1 MNLKRLAA
9 VLNTLVLR
17 GAGAGV
23 AVLFAI
29 LVSRYLE
36 TRDAARFFLLFNISV
51 IAAVCYRWGLDE
63 VIIRRVAS
71 ASTSD
76 ISTLR
81 VHLIAFSHRRV
92 LTWTGFSLILSLVL
106 LQPKIGLMLYGF
118 TFTEAVGLTIA
129 SALIALSACAA
140 RAYQGEGR
148 TNLATFLLNIVV
160 PLFSLLGL
168 LLLMAAGW
176 RADAEKLFFLYT
188 VIAFFVYLSV
198 IAAYRAPLSVL
209 ARCANGPDAAGRRAD
224 SRAAN
229 KLGGVVL
236 AQQILGW
243 TALLVVPTVYGAEL
257 YKGFVVA
264 QKISALI
271 SLVMLAINFT
281 FSSRFAALH
290 AERKFGELRRIIKI
304 SFFAILGASIL
315 ASIAIMLFREQV
327 FAFARVEENMDATLV
342 VLLFSQVL
350 FSVASLFSVVLSM
363 CRDDNFLLVSQ
374 GAINLIGVLVFF
386 GLSYFFAIE
395 IACASFVLGY
405 FALSLILG
413 VRVRNVTVA

>member
-1 MNLKRLAA
+1 MNLQRVAA
-9 VLNTLVLR
+9 VSNTLVLR

-23 AVLFAI
+23 AVLFAV

-71 ASTSD
+71 ASAYDVSK
-76 ISTLR
+76 LR
-81 VHLIAFSHRRV
+81 MHLIVLSHRRV
-92 LTWTGFSLILSLVL
+92 LAWTGLSLVL
-106 LQPKIGLMLYGF
+106 SLGLLHPKISLLLYGF
-118 TFTEAVGLTIA
+118 TFTEAVGLTFA

-160 PLFSLLGL
+160 PLFSLFGL
-168 LLLMAAGW
+168 LLLMAGGW
-176 RADAEKLFFLYT
+176 RANAERLFLLYT

-198 IAAYRAPLSVL
+198 IAAYRSSLTGL
-209 ARCANGPDAAGRRAD
+209 ARRANNPDTADQKAD

-257 YKGFVVA
+257 YKGFMVA
-264 QKISALI
+264 QKISTLI

-290 AERKFGELRRIIKI
+290 AGRKFNELRRIVKA

-315 ASIAIMLFREQV
+315 ASIAIMLIRGQI
-327 FAFARVEENMDATLV
+327 FAFARIEENMDATLV

-363 CRDDNFLLVSQ
+363 CRDENFLLISQ
-374 GAINLIGVLVFF
+374 GAINLIGVIAFF
-386 GLSYFFAIE
+386 CLSYFFAIE

-405 FALSLILG
+405 LALSLILG
-413 VRVRNVTVA
+413 VRVRNITVA

>member
-1 MNLKRLAA
+1 MNLQRVAA
-9 VLNTLVLR
+9 VLNTLILR

-23 AVLFAI
+23 AVLFTV

-63 VIIRRVAS
+63 VIIRRIAS

-76 ISTLR
+76 VSTLR
-81 VHLIAFSHRRV
+81 AQLIAISHRRV
-92 LTWTGFSLILSLVL
+92 LTWTGFSLIWTLAL
-106 LQPKIGLMLYGF
+106 LQPKISSLLYGF
-118 TFTEAVGLTIA
+118 TFTEALGLTVA

-160 PLFSLLGL
+160 PLFSLFGL
-168 LLLMAAGW
+168 LLLMAGGW
-176 RADAEKLFFLYT
+176 RLNAEKLFFLYT
-188 VIAFFVYLSV
+188 AIAFFVYLSV
-198 IAAYRAPLSVL
+198 IATYRSPRSVL
-209 ARCANGPDAAGRRAD
+209 ARCASGPEAADRRAD

-243 TALLVVPTVYGAEL
+243 SALLVVPTVYGAEL

-264 QKISALI
+264 QKISTLI

-281 FSSRFAALH
+281 FSSRFAALY
-290 AERKFGELRRIIKI
+290 AERKFNELRRIIKI
-304 SFFAILGASIL
+304 SFFAIFGASIL
-315 ASIAIMLFREQV
+315 AFIAIMLFREKI
-327 FAFARVEENMDATLV
+327 FAFARVEANMDATLV

-363 CRDDNFLLVSQ
+363 CRDESFLLISQ
-374 GAINLIGVLVFF
+374 GAINFIGVLVFF
-386 GLSYFFAIE
+386 CLSYFFSLE
-395 IACASFVLGY
+395 VACVAFVFGY
-405 FALSLILG
+405 LVLSWILG
-413 VRVRNVTVA
+413 MRVRNITVA

>member
-1 MNLKRLAA
+1 MNLQRLAA

-23 AVLFAI
+23 AVLFTV

-71 ASTSD
+71 ASASD
-76 ISTLR
+76 VSTLR
-81 VHLIAFSHRRV
+81 IRLIVLSHRRV
-92 LTWTGFSLILSLVL
+92 LTWTGFSLILSLGL
-106 LQPKIGLMLYGF
+106 LQPKISLMLYGF
-118 TFTEAVGLTIA
+118 TFTEALGLTLA

-160 PLFSLLGL
+160 PLFSLFGL
-168 LLLMAAGW
+168 LLLMAGGW
-176 RADAEKLFFLYT
+176 RANAERLFLLYT

-198 IAAYRAPLSVL
+198 IANYRTPLTGL
-209 ARCANGPDAAGRRAD
+209 AQCASNPDAADRRAD
-224 SRAAN
+224 FRAAN

-243 TALLVVPTVYGAEL
+243 TALLVVPTVYGAEV
-257 YKGFVVA
+257 YKGFMVT
-264 QKISALI
+264 QKISTLI

-281 FSSRFAALH
+281 LSSRFAALH
-290 AERKFGELRRIIKI
+290 AKKKFNELRKIVKI

-315 ASIAIMLFREQV
+315 ASIAIMLLRGHV
-327 FAFARVEENMDATLV
+327 FAFARIEKNMDATLV

-363 CRDDNFLLVSQ
+363 CRDENFLLISQ
-374 GAINLIGVLVFF
+374 GAINLIGVIVFF
-386 GLSYFFAIE
+386 CLSYFFAIE

-405 FALSLILG
+405 LVLSLILG
-413 VRVRNVTVA
+413 VRVRNITVA

>member
-1 MNLKRLAA
+1 MNLQRLAA

-23 AVLFAI
+23 AVLFTV

-71 ASTSD
+71 ASTFEV
-76 ISTLR
+76 STLR
-81 VHLIAFSHRRV
+81 TRLIVLSHRRV
-92 LTWTGFSLILSLVL
+92 LTWTGLSLILSLGL
-106 LQPKIGLMLYGF
+106 LQPKISSALYGF
-118 TFTEAVGLTIA
+118 TFTEALGLTVA
-129 SALIALSACAA
+129 STLIALSACAA
-140 RAYQGEGR
+140 RVYQGEGR

-160 PLFSLLGL
+160 PLFSLFGL
-168 LLLMAAGW
+168 LLLMAGGW
-176 RADAEKLFFLYT
+176 RASAEKLFLLYT
-188 VIAFFVYLSV
+188 AIAFFVYLSV
-198 IAAYRAPLSVL
+198 IATYRSPLSVL
-209 ARCANGPDAAGRRAD
+209 TRCVNSPDAADRRAD

-229 KLGGVVL
+229 KLGGVVM

-243 TALLVVPTVYGAEL
+243 AALLVVPTIYGAEL

-264 QKISALI
+264 QKISTLI

-290 AERKFGELRRIIKI
+290 TERKFNELRRFIKI

-315 ASIAIMLFREQV
+315 ASIAILLLRDQV
-327 FAFARVEENMDATLV
+327 FAIARVEKSMGATLV

-363 CRDDNFLLVSQ
+363 CRDENFLLISQ
-374 GAINLIGVLVFF
+374 GAINFVGVLVFF
-386 GLSYFFAIE
+386 CLSYFFAIE
-395 IACASFVLGY
+395 IACVSFVLGY
-405 FALSLILG
+405 LALSLILG
-413 VRVRNVTVA
+413 VRVRNITVA

>member
-1 MNLKRLAA
+1 MNLQRVAA
-9 VLNTLVLR
+9 VSNTLVLR

-23 AVLFAI
+23 AVLFTV

-51 IAAVCYRWGLDE
+51 VAAVCYRWGLDE

-71 ASTSD
+71 ASAYDVSN
-76 ISTLR
+76 LR
-81 VHLIAFSHRRV
+81 MHLIVLSHRRV
-92 LTWTGFSLILSLVL
+92 LAWTGLSLVL
-106 LQPKIGLMLYGF
+106 SLGLLHPKISLVLYGF
-118 TFTEAVGLTIA
+118 TFTEAVGLTFA

-168 LLLMAAGW
+168 LLLMAGGW
-176 RADAEKLFFLYT
+176 RANAERLFLLYT

-198 IAAYRAPLSVL
+198 IAAYRSSLTGL
-209 ARCANGPDAAGRRAD
+209 ARRANSPDTADQKAD

-257 YKGFVVA
+257 YKGFMVA
-264 QKISALI
+264 QKISTLI

-290 AERKFGELRRIIKI
+290 AGRKFNELRRIIKA

-315 ASIAIMLFREQV
+315 ASIAIMLIRGQI
-327 FAFARVEENMDATLV
+327 FAFARIEENMDATLV

-363 CRDDNFLLVSQ
+363 CRDENFLLISQ
-374 GAINLIGVLVFF
+374 GAINLIGVIVFF
-386 GLSYFFAIE
+386 CLSYFFAIE

-405 FALSLILG
+405 LALSLILG
-413 VRVRNVTVA
+413 VRVRNITVA